1 MFFAFEEQ
9 SCLILDSIF
18 NPLFKLQILDSICR
32 FYVLGLPIF
41 YIELNEDSQ
50 TELNK
55 YNKNESV
62 LKWELNWLLTY
73 VNSEQCYIL
82 QGRPGGGGG
91 GSGIP
96 VYLKKIRQNTQK
108 YPEFIRIYPK
118 LYPGILY
125 TWNSKWYTAYP
136 YLSCNIP
143 YTRFKKS
150 LYTVYPKTLAN
161 PDFGLPW

>member
-91 GSGIP
+91 G
-96 VYLKKIRQNTQK
+96 VVAYQ
-108 YPEFIRIYPK
+108 
-118 LYPGILY
+118 Y
-125 TWNSKWYTAYP
+125 TWKKFAKIPKNTPNSSEYTQNYTQV
-136 YLSCNIP
+136 YFIP
-143 YTRFKKS
+143 EIQSDIPHTRI
-150 LYTVYPKTLAN
+150 
-161 PDFGLPW
+161 